1 MIHATSPDC
10 YEHYDLMIPRHYHLQ
25 GYVMTYNKVIGK
37 VRLRQLRVS
46 PDTGTEC
53 TTENLIIQTDTTRS
67 GQEVC
72 NHECNPR
79 RMSF

>member
-1 MIHATSPDC
+1 MKTPCHF
-10 YEHYDLMIPRHYHLQ
+10 HLQ

-53 TTENLIIQTDTTRS
+53 TTENLIIQTDTTMS

-72 NHECNPR
+72 NPDCNPR
-79 RMSF
+79 RHYF